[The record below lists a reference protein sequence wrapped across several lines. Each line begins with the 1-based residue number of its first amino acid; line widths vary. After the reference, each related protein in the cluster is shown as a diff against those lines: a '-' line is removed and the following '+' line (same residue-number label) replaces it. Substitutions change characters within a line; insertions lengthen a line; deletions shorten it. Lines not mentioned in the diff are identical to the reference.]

1 MAGVSCW
8 EAESR
13 WKGSQLMPPS
23 FCGDYSRLCT
33 SDSVQQFHKSISF
46 TARTPECEIKHL
58 TRTRSFAER
67 YTLTSDPLQFF
78 LFWQFRGILKGGS
91 EQTCKKRVHPH
102 PFVKTTCN
110 PANRK
115 IKRYFLIYRLELLAH
130 SKIIRKNCSWRRKVR
145 ENNVKTTA
153 SPKIVEVGF

>member
-1 MAGVSCW
+1 MEELRVSQSNQIKSNQNYFCHQEEHEQCNDIHASLKSVTQTQKNIHKIVAMAGVSCW

-67 YTLTSDPLQFF
+67 YTLTSDPLQLIFF

-91 EQTCKKRVHPH
+91 EQTCKK
-102 PFVKTTCN
+102 K
-110 PANRK
+110 
-115 IKRYFLIYRLELLAH
+115 
-130 SKIIRKNCSWRRKVR
+130 
-145 ENNVKTTA
+145 
-153 SPKIVEVGF
+153 SPPTPLC